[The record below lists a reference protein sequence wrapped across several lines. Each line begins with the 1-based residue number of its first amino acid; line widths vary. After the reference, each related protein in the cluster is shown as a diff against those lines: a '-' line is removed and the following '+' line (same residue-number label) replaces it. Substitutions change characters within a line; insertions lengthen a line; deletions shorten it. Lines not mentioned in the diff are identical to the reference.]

1 MKETIQS
8 LGTAMTTYQLNKTV
22 VERLQ
27 NLLEEIK
34 RLQRGYDETIYIAL
48 EAIGAVEG
56 QIQSINL
63 DSGEVGVKP
72 NKELEDGLDHPR

>member
-63 DSGEVGVKP
+63 DSGEVVVKP
-72 NKELEDGLDHPR
+72 NKELEDGLDYPR